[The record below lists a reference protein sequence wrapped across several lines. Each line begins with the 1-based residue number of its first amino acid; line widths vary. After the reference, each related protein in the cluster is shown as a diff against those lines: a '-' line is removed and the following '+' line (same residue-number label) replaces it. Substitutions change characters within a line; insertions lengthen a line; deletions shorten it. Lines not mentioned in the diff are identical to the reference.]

1 MRRGA
6 RAARGRAVTRQ
17 LALPISPPPE
27 PTLDNFVPGANAE
40 LLARL
45 RALAAGELSEAVLY
59 LWGEPGSGRS
69 HLLAASARPGVVV
82 ADDVERLDDA
92 AQVALFNA
100 INAARE
106 SGGNVLAAGSTPPA
120 QLPLRED
127 LKSRLAWGL
136 VYQVKPLSDAEKALT
151 LHAEA
156 QRRGLKLSDEVVWYL
171 LTHVRRDLG
180 SLTGLLEHIDRASLE
195 QRRAV
200 TLPLVR
206 ELLRALEDAQP

>member
-1 MRRGA
+1 
-6 RAARGRAVTRQ
+6 VTRQ
-17 LALPISPPPE
+17 LALPISPPPQ

-45 RALAAGELSEAVLY
+45 RQLAAGELAESVLY

-69 HLLAASARPGVVV
+69 HLLAASARPGLTL
-82 ADDVERLDDA
+82 ADDVERLDEPR
-92 AQVALFNA
+92 QIALFNA
-100 INAARE
+100 INAARDA
-106 SGGNVLAAGSTPPA
+106 GATVLAAGDAPPA
-120 QLPLRED
+120 QLALRAD

-136 VYQVKPLSDAEKALT
+136 VYQVKPLSDAEKALA

-156 QRRGLKLSDEVVWYL
+156 ARRGLKLSDEVVWYL
-171 LTHVRRDLG
+171 LTHVRRDLH
-180 SLTGLLEHIDRASLE
+180 SLSALLAQIDRASLE

-206 ELLRALEDAQP
+206 ELIRGLDE

>member
-1 MRRGA
+1 
-6 RAARGRAVTRQ
+6 VTRQ

-27 PTLDNFVPGANAE
+27 PTLENFVPGSNAE

-45 RALAAGELSEAVLY
+45 RELAAGELPEAVLY
-59 LWGEPGSGRS
+59 LWGEPGCGRS
-69 HLLAASARPGVVV
+69 HLLAAAARPGLVVV
-82 ADDVERLDDA
+82 DDVEQLDDA

-106 SGGNVLAAGSTPPA
+106 SGGTVLAAGSAPPA

-136 VYQVKPLSDAEKALT
+136 VYQVKPLSDAEKALS

-171 LTHVRRDLG
+171 LTHVRRDMR
-180 SLTGLLEHIDRASLE
+180 SLVALLEHIDRASLE

-206 ELLRALEDAQP
+206 ELLRQLEDAQA

>member
-1 MRRGA
+1 M
-6 RAARGRAVTRQ
+6 TRQ

-45 RALAAGELSEAVLY
+45 RQLAAGTLGESVLY
-59 LWGEPGSGRS
+59 LWGAPGSGRS
-69 HLLAASARPGVVV
+69 HLLAASARPGVTV
-82 ADDVERLDDA
+82 ADDVERLDEPR
-92 AQVALFNA
+92 QIALFNA
-100 INAARE
+100 INAARD
-106 SGGNVLAAGSTPPA
+106 GGATVLAAGDAPPA
-120 QLPLRED
+120 QLALRAD

-156 QRRGLKLSDEVVWYL
+156 ARRGLKLSDEVVWYL
-171 LTHVRRDLG
+171 LTHVRRDLH
-180 SLTGLLEHIDRASLE
+180 SLTALLAQIDRASLE
-195 QRRAV
+195 QQRAV

-206 ELLRALEDAQP
+206 ELIRGLDE

>member
-1 MRRGA
+1 M
-6 RAARGRAVTRQ
+6 TRQ

-45 RALAAGELSEAVLY
+45 RALRAGQLAESVLY

-69 HLLAASARPGVVV
+69 HLLEASARPGLAV
-82 ADDVERLDDA
+82 ADDVERLDEPR
-92 AQVALFNA
+92 QIELFNA
-100 INAARE
+100 INAARD
-106 SGGNVLAAGSTPPA
+106 SGGTVLAAGNAPPA
-120 QLPLRED
+120 QLALRED

-136 VYQVKPLSDAEKALT
+136 VYQVKPLSDAQKALY
-151 LHAEA
+151 LHGEA
-156 QRRGLKLSDEVVWYL
+156 ARRGLKLSDEVVWYL
-171 LTHVRRDLG
+171 LTHVRRDLH
-180 SLTGLLEHIDRASLE
+180 SLTGLLEQLDRASLE

-206 ELLRALEDAQP
+206 ELIRSLEQ